1 MSDEEILELEQL
13 AKNTPT
19 KFCRMTILDE
29 STGLKI
35 EVDQSLDSSI
45 HGNREEMD
53 SLLKEFIKIHLYWKD
68 RAYGGQFDNLNKVKI
83 NNLVIDFGNQTGE
96 RALNWLVRY
105 VKVILK
111 MMDKKGVI
119 DLKEIETNLKIK
131 EE

>member
-1 MSDEEILELEQL
+1 MSDDEILELEQL

-53 SLLKEFIKIHLYWKD
+53 SLQKNLSKYIYIK
-68 RAYGGQFDNLNKVKI
+68 G
-83 NNLVIDFGNQTGE
+83 
-96 RALNWLVRY
+96 
-105 VKVILK
+105 
-111 MMDKKGVI
+111 
-119 DLKEIETNLKIK
+119 
-131 EE
+131 